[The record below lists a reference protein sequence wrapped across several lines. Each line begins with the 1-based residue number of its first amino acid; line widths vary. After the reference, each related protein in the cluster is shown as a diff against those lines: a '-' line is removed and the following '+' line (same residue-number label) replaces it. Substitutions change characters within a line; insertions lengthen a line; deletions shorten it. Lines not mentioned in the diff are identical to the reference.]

1 MNIGDSLLLDLA
13 NAPGD
18 REPALILADWLEERD
33 TPAARALAPIVR
45 LAAQKRTAAWRKQMA
60 AARTTLAATRP
71 QAAGW
76 LDWWFG
82 THFGPTFRLLRNPE
96 RLPLVRFGIRCVRD
110 LPAGGKTVF
119 DHLTDPAPIRAMEH
133 IERSVIGDLLPEEDR
148 EHTRM
153 RVWDVGRQ
161 LVARNDPHMYPVW
174 AIIMLFSLAL
184 PPRGSAV
191 RTLIDANE
199 CATYSL
205 RAAYDIPPVQRHKVS
220 PEALVLGYLRA
231 TVPCPFDPETDP

>member
-1 MNIGDSLLLDLA
+1 MNIGDSLLLALA
-13 NAPGD
+13 DAPGD

-33 TPAARALAPIVR
+33 TPAARALAPVVR
-45 LAAQKRTAAWRKQMA
+45 LAAQKRTTAWRKLMA
-60 AARTTLAATRP
+60 TARATLAATRP

-119 DHLTDPAPIRAMEH
+119 GHLADPTSLRALDLV
-133 IERSVIGDLLPEEDR
+133 ERHLAGASPTKNDR
-148 EHTRM
+148 EGTRAALW
-153 RVWDVGRQ
+153 VS
-161 LVARNDPHMYPVW
+161 ARELYLQNDPRVLPIW
-174 AIIMLFSLAL
+174 AVIALFSLAF
-184 PPRGSAV
+184 PPHNTARAL
-191 RTLIDANE
+191 TDANA
-199 CATYSL
+199 CAAYSL
-205 RAAYDIPPVQRHKVS
+205 RAAYSLPPVRRHKVS